1 MVIRE
6 ATHAD
11 IPRCVAMGR
20 CFLLEVYAGLLD
32 ENPEHMAQ
40 IGADLIEKETGLLL
54 VADVG
59 DGHLVGMIGMVIV
72 PHPLSGALVAA
83 ELFWWMEPAAR
94 GAGVRLL
101 KRAERWARDR
111 GIARVQ
117 MTAPTAGVGHL
128 YERLGYQAIETAYQ
142 RSW

>member
-1 MVIRE
+1 MLIRE
-6 ATHAD
+6 ATPAD
-11 IPRCVAMGR
+11 IPRCVEMGR
-20 CFLLEVYAGLLD
+20 CFLLDVYAGLLD
-32 ENPEHMAQ
+32 ENPGQMAQ

-54 VADVG
+54 VAEG
-59 DGHLVGMIGMVIV
+59 DGGRLVGMIGMVIV

-83 ELFWWMEPAAR
+83 ELFWWMDPTAR

-111 GIARVQ
+111 GIATVQ
-117 MTAPTAGVGHL
+117 MTAPNPGVGHL
-128 YERLGYQAIETAYQ
+128 YERLGYQAVETAYQ